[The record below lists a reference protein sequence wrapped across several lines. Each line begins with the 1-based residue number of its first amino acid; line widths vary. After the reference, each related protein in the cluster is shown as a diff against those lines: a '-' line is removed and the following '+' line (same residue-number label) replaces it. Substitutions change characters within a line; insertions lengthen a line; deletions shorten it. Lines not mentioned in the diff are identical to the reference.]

1 MFLISNCEWR
11 KERLILYYN
20 LLGII
25 KQCLDIT
32 LSGVIEL
39 VIRERR
45 EETTIHDTLGSSLE
59 IVKQMNQS
67 VNPDE
72 DIRSNVN
79 LFVLLSIVL
88 D

>member
-1 MFLISNCEWR
+1 M
-11 KERLILYYN
+11 
-20 LLGII
+20 
-25 KQCLDIT
+25 
-32 LSGVIEL
+32 SGVIEL

-45 EETTIHDTLGSSLE
+45 EETTIHDSLGSRLE